1 MREHLE
7 FWLAVLT
14 FMFIIQGSAFIY
26 FVNWVLWRWN
36 TVLTKMNIEQHLSTR
51 SEEE

>member
-1 MREHLE
+1 MDFL
-7 FWLAVLT
+7 LSLILVLVVLH
-14 FMFIIQGSAFIY
+14 GGLNLY